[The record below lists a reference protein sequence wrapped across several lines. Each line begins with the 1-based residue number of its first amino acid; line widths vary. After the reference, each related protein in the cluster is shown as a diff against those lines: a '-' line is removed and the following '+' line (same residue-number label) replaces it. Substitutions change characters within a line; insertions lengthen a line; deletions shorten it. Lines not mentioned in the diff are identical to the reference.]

1 MIHIEDYVH
10 VSDFDDE
17 VKRLERIVADRDE
30 ELKDAD
36 HDIEYYADI
45 ICKMNKLLENFESV
59 DDGVKQF
66 LEDYQFVLHN
76 IERNHK

>member
-1 MIHIEDYVH
+1 MTCKEECVDVDDYWDEVNRLTRIIEDQQ
-10 VSDFDDE
+10 
-17 VKRLERIVADRDE
+17 E
-30 ELKDAD
+30 ELKDSD

-45 ICKMNKLLENFESV
+45 IFKMTKLLENYEYI

-76 IERNHK
+76 IERNRK

>member
-45 ICKMNKLLENFESV
+45 ICKMNKLLENFESI
-59 DDGVKQF
+59 DDDVKQF

-76 IERNHK
+76 IERNRK

>member
-10 VSDFDDE
+10 ASDFDDE
-17 VKRLERIVADRDE
+17 VKRLERIIEDQQS
-30 ELKDAD
+30 ELKDSD

-59 DDGVKQF
+59 DDDVKQF

-76 IERNHK
+76 IERNRK